1 MPTAEVTITT
11 PPSEPPRSFVW
22 PPPMFPRKP
31 VDGGRRGLLLG
42 AGLAAFAASLVVPVL
57 AIASPTEGISSI
69 DTLGADAELI
79 ALCAEYIRRTKDY
92 DTVDTGLESD
102 DDPRWPLLIG
112 AEKRALSLEA
122 QTLQGVLAKAQ
133 VALFSAQMVDGSED
147 FDTGY
152 TGDWPEQVVR
162 DLLRLYGSAVA

>member
-1 MPTAEVTITT
+1 MPTATQTHTT
-11 PPSEPPRSFVW
+11 PT
-22 PPPMFPRKP
+22 
-31 VDGGRRGLLLG
+31 RRAAIGFSVAAFD
-42 AGLAAFAASLVVPVL
+42 AGLAVPDFVKPPPL
-57 AIASPTEGISSI
+57 PWRGGPRPAEGVQ
-69 DTLGADAELI
+69 DADAELI